1 MLGDLGNY
9 LPSVVLALC
18 LHFLSEK
25 KEVRSLAA
33 LGVIYVVKTAWL
45 EDCDREKKE
54 IPVLQRHIAYDLL
67 LPKGLLITTRKLL
80 VCVVCV
86 CALNFI
92 S

>member
-1 MLGDLGNY
+1 MVGGLGNY
-9 LPSVVLALC
+9 LPLVVLALSF
-18 LHFLSEK
+18 HFLSEK

-67 LPKGLLITTRKLL
+67 LPKGLLVTT
-80 VCVVCV
+80 
-86 CALNFI
+86 
-92 S
+92 